1 MGSRIPFTD
10 EWKPRKD
17 DIIFTNT
24 KDVIIAP
31 VTKLYDVK
39 EEGSELVNY
48 FWIRPK
54 KSYNSDLLRDHTCRY
69 LNYFEKYYD
78 PELEYLT
85 NMSYIKVMIDYF
97 ADYNMQNF
105 IYDINRY
112 ILRTE
117 IFNKVHAMVEYNYS
131 LSLNYKNAN
140 TPQLQ
145 YTDEHAKALMQ
156 ISIMMNMCIPLITH
170 FAYTRSVS
178 DIDEFLLDV
187 YDFIIYA
194 PQFNGVVDIIAK
206 LFETTISNVTKNAR
220 NNATIWAPTKQ
231 DIRGKSI
238 VTHSKGA
245 ERNII
250 LNIIPKYAFNQNMV
264 SLNYTSIQKSNKFQ
278 ITDIQYEYSYVV
290 LSSSKRDGE
299 DNSSDFDKFESN
311 LAKADESKYLQNNFN
326 YTHTMD
332 QIEKKW
338 GPFDPKELRF
348 VKKEL
353 RNESGNII
361 NNFKKQLVF
370 NLFYKYFG
378 DTTSINAINEDDYV
392 KLILAAKKMLQNNM
406 MGFLPYVLSGKVQ
419 KIVSRKVLNKK
430 ELVEMQASQYY
441 QLVVDKYKNEKI
453 LNQILGTIATIIT
466 SNFNIIDYNN
476 PELNGQQ
483 LYVESRIII
492 EETLLYT
499 LLI

>member
-187 YDFIIYA
+187 YDYIIYA

-311 LAKADESKYLQNNFN
+311 LAKADEL
-326 YTHTMD
+326 T
-332 QIEKKW
+332 
-338 GPFDPKELRF
+338 
-348 VKKEL
+348 
-353 RNESGNII
+353 
-361 NNFKKQLVF
+361 
-370 NLFYKYFG
+370 
-378 DTTSINAINEDDYV
+378 
-392 KLILAAKKMLQNNM
+392 LA
-406 MGFLPYVLSGKVQ
+406 P
-419 KIVSRKVLNKK
+419 
-430 ELVEMQASQYY
+430 
-441 QLVVDKYKNEKI
+441 
-453 LNQILGTIATIIT
+453 
-466 SNFNIIDYNN
+466 
-476 PELNGQQ
+476 
-483 LYVESRIII
+483 LYSDI
-492 EETLLYT
+492 
-499 LLI
+499 